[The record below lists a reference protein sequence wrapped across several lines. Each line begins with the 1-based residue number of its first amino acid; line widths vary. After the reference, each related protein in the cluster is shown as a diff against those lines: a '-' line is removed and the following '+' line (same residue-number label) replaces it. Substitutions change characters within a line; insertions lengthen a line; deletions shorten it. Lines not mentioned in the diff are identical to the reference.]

1 MALTAYLT
9 QTQALLH
16 DASNQFWNAT
26 NLTTWVNLA
35 RKRIAAEG
43 QCIRVLPTGV
53 NTVVGQE
60 VYNFSTINTQVT
72 ATNSGAQS
80 IIFCQS
86 IAVSWG
92 ALKPTLDYMIWNDF
106 QAYLRSYS
114 VVLQGQP
121 AKWSQYGQGFGG
133 SAYLWPVP
141 SSIAPMDW
149 DCICA
154 PIPLVDDTTVEA
166 IPDPWTDA
174 IPYFAAYL
182 GLMNSRRP
190 EEAKNMFSTYKE
202 YMSGCRTWS
211 DPMMVPSYYA

>member
-1 MALTAYLT
+1 MALAAYLT

-16 DASNQFWNAT
+16 DASNQFWNST

-43 QCIRVLPTGV
+43 QCVRVLPASV

-60 VYNFSTINTQVT
+60 VYTFASMQTAAQVT
-72 ATNSGAQS
+72 PGVDS
-80 IIFCQS
+80 ILFVQS

-121 AKWSQYGQGFGG
+121 AIWSQYGQGLSG

-149 DCICA
+149 DCICLPLA
-154 PIPLVDDTTVEA
+154 LVDDTTPEA
-166 IPDPWTDA
+166 IPSPWIDA
-174 IPYFAAYL
+174 VPYYAAYL
-182 GLMNSRRP
+182 GLLNARRP
-190 EEAKNMFSTYKE
+190 EEAANMFKLYKE
-202 YMSGCRTWS
+202 YLAGCRSWS
-211 DPMMVPSYYA
+211 EPFMIPTYYA